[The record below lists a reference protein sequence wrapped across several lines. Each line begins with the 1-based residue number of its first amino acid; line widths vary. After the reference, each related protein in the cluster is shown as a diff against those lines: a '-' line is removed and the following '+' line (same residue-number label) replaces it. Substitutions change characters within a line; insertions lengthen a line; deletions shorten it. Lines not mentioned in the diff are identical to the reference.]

1 MVRREP
7 WDDQWEGP
15 RAAVVEPVSIEPGVE
30 DLSGMKDLKVIGKNF
45 VGGGAMGV
53 ITGAMFGFSQ
63 NMMPGAL
70 KSGKD
75 KTYSSMFRSGAALG
89 IFMGGFYGFGKTLK
103 LYNPYVPP
111 GVDKDIFNEV
121 LAASVASLP
130 LVIYRPFWTYL
141 PAAGLLLGFDFVSN
155 HK

>member
-30 DLSGMKDLKVIGKNF
+30 DLGGMKDLKVIGKNF

-70 KSGKD
+70 IMHPGSLHCI
-75 KTYSSMFRSGAALG
+75 SRR
-89 IFMGGFYGFGKTLK
+89 
-103 LYNPYVPP
+103 PP
-111 GVDKDIFNEV
+111 
-121 LAASVASLP
+121 LP
-130 LVIYRPFWTYL
+130 
-141 PAAGLLLGFDFVSN
+141 
-155 HK
+155 